1 MAISFG
7 RGDFRMRE
15 KVNIKVE
22 EIENLYREHCKEIG
36 VKFSKKGFTR
46 FLVFLKIDFFDWV
59 KGNLRY
65 FNQE

>member
-15 KVNIKVE
+15 NAYIEIE
-22 EIENLYREHCKEIG
+22 EIETAYREHCEEMG
-36 VKFSKKGFTR
+36 VKFSKRGFAR

-59 KGNLRY
+59 NGNLRY
-65 FNQE
+65 FDQE